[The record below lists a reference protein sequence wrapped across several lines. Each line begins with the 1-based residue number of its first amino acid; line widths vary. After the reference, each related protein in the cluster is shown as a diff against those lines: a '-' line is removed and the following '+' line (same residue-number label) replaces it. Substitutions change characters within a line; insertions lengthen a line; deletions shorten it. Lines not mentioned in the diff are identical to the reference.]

1 MENSS
6 LDETRPISSS
16 GGEPGDTL
24 QLPNEETSQD
34 SDTAPTVPVPTGL
47 VVAGK
52 PPQARE
58 DDSGQTLRLPTAEAE
73 EPATPEDTAP
83 VRVAPPVPP
92 PPGEQ
97 PPRPP
102 RRSSPVRLTIL
113 FGILALIAI
122 AVISAVAGYSS
133 GINQRKQAEA
143 VLVAQAVDEQYQLG
157 LQDMQAGRFEMARQR
172 FEYVIQ
178 LNPNYPGVTEKLA
191 DVLVLINATA
201 TPTIVVTP
209 TPSPTPDLRGVE
221 ELFMQAREHM
231 NNLEWDQA
239 IETLLN
245 LRKADV
251 NYKPV
256 LVDGMLYMSFRNR
269 GVDKILKRCDL
280 EGGIFDLSQA
290 ELFGPLDADASSYT
304 TWASL
309 YLTGASFWDLDWG
322 QAVYYLAQVGPAF
335 PNLCDGSGLTA
346 AERYR
351 QALIGYGDFLRK
363 NGDSCGA
370 VEQYQA
376 ALSMGPDAKV
386 EEALTLAS
394 AECSGAQEAPP
405 EQPAA
410 SPQVTPTET
419 STAVETPLPTE
430 APPEATPT
438 VEPPPSEPSPT
449 P

>member
-1 MENSS
+1 MENPS
-6 LDETRPISSS
+6 LSETQPIRPDR
-16 GGEPGDTL
+16 EEQGDTL
-24 QLPNEETSQD
+24 QFPIEETSD
-34 SDTAPTVPVPTGL
+34 EIESAPTVPVPRAMMT
-47 VVAGK
+47 AG
-52 PPQARE
+52 QG
-58 DDSGQTLRLPTAEAE
+58 DSGQTLRLPAE
-73 EPATPEDTAP
+73 ELEEIDEPAKTIP
-83 VRVAPPVPP
+83 VPASRSSEPP
-92 PPGEQ
+92 PPEEDA
-97 PPRPP
+97 P
-102 RRSSPVRLTIL
+102 RRPRRASPVRLTIL

-122 AVISAVAGYSS
+122 AVISAVAGYRS
-133 GINQRKQAEA
+133 GINQRKQAES

-157 LQDMQAGRFEMARQR
+157 LQDMQAGRFDLARQR

-178 LNPNYPGVTEKLA
+178 LNPSYPGVTEKLA
-191 DVLVLINATA
+191 EVLVLINATA

-221 ELFMQAREHM
+221 ELFTQAREHM

-251 NYKPV
+251 NYQPV
-256 LVDGMLYMSFRNR
+256 LVDGMLYMAFRNR

-290 ELFGPLDADASSYT
+290 ELFGPLDADASSYA

-309 YLTGASFWDLDWG
+309 YLTGASFWELDWG
-322 QAVYYLAQVGPAF
+322 QAVYYFAQVGPAF
-335 PNLCDGSGLTA
+335 PNLCDGSGMTA

-351 QALIGYGDFLRK
+351 QALIGYGNYLRQS
-363 NGDSCGA
+363 GDSCGA

-376 ALSMGPDAKV
+376 ALAMGPDAKA
-386 EEALTLAS
+386 EEALELAS
-394 AECSGAQEAPP
+394 VECSGGQEAPP

-410 SPQVTPTET
+410 TPQVSPTATAPAAETPTPTEG
-419 STAVETPLPTE
+419 A
-430 APPEATPT
+430 PEATPT
-438 VEPPPSEPSPT
+438 QELPPAEPSPT